1 MKRLAVVLMLT
12 VPLLAFGAG
21 PDDFQATI
29 DFDMSLS
36 RLYKLVQDGAYDL
49 IDPDRYMI
57 LQGSVASTTVLDS
70 NEETYRSQLEIVGGE
85 WVGLES
91 ISIYRVYVLLAGP
104 EFAAR
109 VPDRPPRNPG
119 PEVIL
124 TNSVVMVVGRFID
137 VREEEDGSVSPVI
150 EAIAVR

>member
-1 MKRLAVVLMLT
+1 MKRVAVVLMLT
-12 VPLLAFGAG
+12 VPLLVIGAG

-36 RLYKLVQDGAYDL
+36 RLYKLVQDDAYDL

-57 LQGSVASTTVLDS
+57 LQGSVASTAVLDP
-70 NEETYRSQLEIVGGE
+70 NEETYQSLLEIVDGE

-91 ISIYRVYVLLAGP
+91 ITIYRVYVLLVGP

-109 VPDRPPRNPG
+109 VPDRPPRDPG

-124 TNSVVMVVGRFID
+124 TNSTVMVVGQFIGVLD
-137 VREEEDGSVSPVI
+137 EEDGSVSPVI
-150 EAIAVR
+150 EAIAIR